1 MGEGQM
7 SARKILYFGSNAVL
21 QRAITRALIGGRDIG
36 AESVSTADRAVLFR
50 MLDECAI
57 VLVDA
62 EIGSQLAN
70 ALDLCS
76 QLRRAR
82 PSIYVVLLTGRGTSK
97 AIVAA
102 LNAGADDCFEKTA
115 AIGELAA
122 RIRVALRRSSP
133 PPATPL
139 SAGLSASRSDP
150 NTFDSE
156 EELDRESGDEGTDSE
171 PLLAAARQ
179 MVGSLGLTDA
189 QRLVRRAMAKEALTR
204 FDGNRH
210 AVARTLQVD
219 RRYILKLIEEDP
231 EIDPRSASRVPPF
244 TGSEGE

>member
-1 MGEGQM
+1 ML
-7 SARKILYFGSNAVL
+7 ARKVLYFGSDPTM
-21 QRAITRALIGGRDIG
+21 RSAITRALNGGRDIR
-36 AESVSTADRAVLFR
+36 AECRSTADRAFLLR
-50 MLDECAI
+50 MLDECAM
-57 VLVDA
+57 VLIDM
-62 EIGSQLAN
+62 EIAPQAAN
-70 ALDLCS
+70 ALDLCG

-82 PSIYVVLLTGRGTSK
+82 SSIYVILLSARVTSK
-97 AIVAA
+97 GVVAA

-115 AIGELAA
+115 DISELAA
-122 RIRVALRRSSP
+122 RIRVALRRSFP

-139 SAGLSASRSDP
+139 TADLSAFRSDP

-156 EELDRESGDEGTDSE
+156 AELEQESGDEETDSE

-219 RRYILKLIEEDP
+219 RRYVLKLIEECP
-231 EIDPRSASRVPPF
+231 EIDPRRAPRVPRF
-244 TGSEGE
+244 SGRGGE

>member
-1 MGEGQM
+1 M
-7 SARKILYFGSNAVL
+7 SARKVLYFGSDPVL
-21 QRAITRALIGGRDIG
+21 RSAITRALSNGRDML
-36 AESVSTADRAVLFR
+36 AEPVSTVDRALLFGT
-50 MLDECAI
+50 LNEFAI

-62 EIGSQLAN
+62 EIAARLPVN
-70 ALDLCS
+70 ALELCS

-82 PSIYVVLLTGRGTSK
+82 PSIYAVLLTECGTSK

-102 LNAGADDCFEKTA
+102 LNAGADDCFDRSSDVN
-115 AIGELAA
+115 ELAA

-133 PPATPL
+133 PPAGPR
-139 SAGLSASRSDP
+139 GNDRRASRSGQ

-156 EELDRESGDEGTDSE
+156 ADLDQESRDEGTDSE

-219 RRYILKLIEEDP
+219 RRYVLKLKLIEEHP
-231 EIDPRSASRVPPF
+231 EIDPRSAPRVPGS

>member
-1 MGEGQM
+1 M
-7 SARKILYFGSNAVL
+7 SVRKILYFGSDAGL
-21 QRAITRALIGGRDIG
+21 RSAMARALNGGRDIN
-36 AESVSTADRAVLFR
+36 AKFASTADRALLFR
-50 MLDECAI
+50 VLDECVM
-57 VLVDA
+57 VLVDTKIA
-62 EIGSQLAN
+62 GELAH
-70 ALDLCS
+70 ALELCG

-82 PSIYVVLLTGRGTSK
+82 PSIYVILLSARSTSK
-97 AIVAA
+97 GVVAA

-115 AIGELAA
+115 DVSELVA

-133 PPATPL
+133 PTAPR
-139 SAGLSASRSDP
+139 SADDSALRSDP
-150 NTFDSE
+150 NAFASGA
-156 EELDRESGDEGTDSE
+156 ELDQESGDEGTDSE
-171 PLLAAARQ
+171 RLLAAARQ

-219 RRYILKLIEEDP
+219 RRYVLKLIEEHP
-231 EIDPRSASRVPPF
+231 EIDPRSAPRVPGF

>member
-1 MGEGQM
+1 M
-7 SARKILYFGSNAVL
+7 SARKILYFGSDAVL
-21 QRAITRALIGGRDIG
+21 RSAITRALTGGHDIS
-36 AESVSTADRAVLFR
+36 AKFASTADRALLFR
-50 MLDECAI
+50 VLDECAM
-57 VLVDA
+57 VLVDT
-62 EIGSQLAN
+62 EIGPQLTL
-70 ALDLCS
+70 ALELCR

-82 PSIYVVLLTGRGTSK
+82 RSIYVILLSVRSTSK
-97 AIVAA
+97 GVVAA
-102 LNAGADDCFEKTA
+102 LNAGADDCFEKT
-115 AIGELAA
+115 GDVSELAA

-133 PPATPL
+133 PR
-139 SAGLSASRSDP
+139 SADDSAFKSDP

-156 EELDRESGDEGTDSE
+156 AELEQESGDEETDSE

-219 RRYILKLIEEDP
+219 RRYVLKLIEEDP
-231 EIDPRSASRVPPF
+231 EIDPRSASRVPGF